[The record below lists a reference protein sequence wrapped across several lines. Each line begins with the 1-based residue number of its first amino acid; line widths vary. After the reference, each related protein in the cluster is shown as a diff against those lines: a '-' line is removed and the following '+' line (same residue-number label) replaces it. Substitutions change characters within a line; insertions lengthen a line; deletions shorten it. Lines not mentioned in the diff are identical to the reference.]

1 MTRSYYW
8 LFMGL
13 LFSLVD
19 SGCTSSAVDA
29 GDVLQTV
36 VGTDSSVSV
45 DQQAVPFGCT
55 EVTGITVKS
64 VRSRAWE
71 FAIDT
76 NATSVSI
83 SGLTDTDELAVV
95 NSLTHDGEVWVP
107 SGWWDGSSADLHLGC
122 CVRVASWPGIALALM
137 PSAPTRELP
146 SGTWNVELSHS
157 VEQLRVSARYG
168 VPTGRLTLPVLAYY
182 ESGLVADVIADSLGE
197 ASAMLSA
204 AADIEFEVL
213 GMSEITEGE
222 LRSSDVTRFGP
233 ARSDL
238 RDVLHIVFS
247 LSLESNALGASLVGG
262 PPSQSAVLIDAG
274 RFRVPR
280 TVAHEA
286 MHYLG
291 LWHLTEVAQPDV
303 HDPLPDT
310 PFYDRNNLMSSD
322 IEGGTAL
329 SSQQILLSRRH
340 PILLG
345 ASNPCD

>member
-1 MTRSYYW
+1 MTRSSYW
-8 LFMGL
+8 RFMGL

-19 SGCTSSAVDA
+19 FGCTSGAVEA
-29 GDVLQTV
+29 GDLLQTDT
-36 VGTDSSVSV
+36 GADSSVSV
-45 DQQAVPFGCT
+45 DQQSVPLGCT
-55 EVTGITVKS
+55 EVTGITVKPLS
-64 VRSRAWE
+64 SRTWE
-71 FAIDT
+71 FAIDR

-83 SGLTDTDELAVV
+83 SGLTENNELAVV
-95 NSLTHDGEVWVP
+95 NSLTHEGEIWIP
-107 SGWWDGSSADLHLGC
+107 SDWWDGSSADLHLGC
-122 CVRVASWPGIALALM
+122 CVRVASWPGIALALV
-137 PSAPTRELP
+137 PSAPTREVP

-157 VEQLRVSARYG
+157 VEQPRVSARYG
-168 VPTGRLTLPVLAYY
+168 VPTGRLILPVLAYY
-182 ESGLVADVIADSLGE
+182 ESSLAADVIADNLEE

-204 AADIEFEVL
+204 AAEIEFDVL

-233 ARSDL
+233 ARSDS

-247 LSLESNALGASLVGG
+247 LSLEGNALGASLVGG

-280 TVAHEA
+280 TIAHEA

-303 HDPLPDT
+303 HDPLSDT
-310 PFYDRNNLMSSD
+310 PFYDQNNLMSSD

-329 SSQQILLSRRH
+329 SAQQILMSRRH